1 MDKDT
6 RQQDQLVNE
15 EFEET
20 PMDNQEGAGSPAEA
34 ADLCD
39 GCCDARDDSVSEDK
53 DAKQNEKTMAELEAE
68 IESLKLKLNEAE
80 QQRDEYLSLAQRV
93 QADFDNYRKRNRN
106 AIADSYAN
114 ATCDVVGHF
123 LPVLDN
129 IDRALESFKGAQAH
143 ESLIKGVEMVQKQFL
158 STLEKL
164 GVKEIEALGRP
175 FDPELHEAVMQAEA
189 QEGQEPNTV
198 IEVLQKGYRTEDK
211 IIRYSMV
218 KVAK

>member
-6 RQQDQLVNE
+6 RQQDQRVNE
-15 EFEET
+15 EYEDI
-20 PMDNQEGAGSPAEA
+20 PIDDQEGTESPAEA
-34 ADLCD
+34 IHPCD
-39 GCCDARDDSVSEDK
+39 ECCDARDGSMSEDK
-53 DAKQNEKTMAELEAE
+53 DAEQNEKTMAELEAE

-80 QQRDEYLSLAQRV
+80 QQRDEYLNLAQRV

-114 ATCDVVGHF
+114 AACDVVGYF

-129 IDRALESFKGAQAH
+129 IDRALESFRGAQAQ
-143 ESLIKGVEMVQKQFL
+143 ESLIKGVEMIQKQFL

-164 GVKEIEALGRP
+164 GVKEIKALGQP
-175 FDPELHEAVMQAEA
+175 FDPQLHEAVMQAKA

-211 IIRYSMV
+211 VIRYSMV